1 MESTVTIEQGSLNVS
16 IASAFDAIM
25 RAQRTLCYGNT
36 TSNTTSTTT
45 LKNSS
50 VAGVAAGLRSATVL
64 ESFSSTWAG
73 VGVGSDGPAPSDM
86 GALWTRGLID
96 SEYASFSSSST
107 ASQSDKKHEEKGSS
121 SEQQHSPRAS
131 ICGKH
136 PAIRIYRRNGG
147 QGSRGEGQQTGQ
159 S

>member
-16 IASAFDAIM
+16 IASAFEAIM

-36 TSNTTSTTT
+36 TSNTTSTST

-50 VAGVAAGLRSATVL
+50 VAGVVAGLPSDADP
-64 ESFSSTWAG
+64 ESFSSARTGAG
-73 VGVGSDGPAPSDM
+73 LGSDDPVPSGMAAVGS
-86 GALWTRGLID
+86 RGLIG
-96 SEYASFSSSST
+96 SEFTSSFSSST
-107 ASQSDKKHEEKGSS
+107 ASDSDRKHEEKGSN
-121 SEQQHSPRAS
+121 SEQQHNPRAS

-147 QGSRGEGQQTGQ
+147 HGSRGEGQQTGKP
-159 S
+159 

>member
-50 VAGVAAGLRSATVL
+50 VAGY
-64 ESFSSTWAG
+64 
-73 VGVGSDGPAPSDM
+73 GPAPSDV
-86 GALWTRGLID
+86 GALLTRGLFE
-96 SEYASFSSSST
+96 SECASSFSSST
-107 ASQSDKKHEEKGSS
+107 ASESDKKHEEKGTS